1 MHWKHVLNTK
11 RDQINK
17 WKNIFERKFTFK
29 FLICEQSSTTRLVP
43 KIFISTVGF
52 SAAWKS
58 NVAAEWITTFMLSIR
73 IVLSDFETPR
83 SSAPTS
89 PAIGINFLKISFG
102 VFWRSVS
109 KIWIKKPNCYKKW

>member
-1 MHWKHVLNTK
+1 M
-11 RDQINK
+11 
-17 WKNIFERKFTFK
+17 
-29 FLICEQSSTTRLVP
+29 ICEQSSTTRLVP
-43 KIFISTVGF
+43 KIFISTVSL

-73 IVLSDFETPR
+73 IVLSDVEIPR

-102 VFWRSVS
+102 VFSRSVS
-109 KIWIKKPNCYKKW
+109 KIWFKKKVVLRIFEFDVWWDMRTYGIFC